1 MNAQHVWMAIIC
13 TLIQTQEQRR
23 VKNVEKIVNCA
34 MMMEFVLN
42 VMMDSI

>member
-1 MNAQHVWMAIIC
+1 MNAQHAWMAIIC

-23 VKNVEKIVNCA
+23 VKNVEKIANCV